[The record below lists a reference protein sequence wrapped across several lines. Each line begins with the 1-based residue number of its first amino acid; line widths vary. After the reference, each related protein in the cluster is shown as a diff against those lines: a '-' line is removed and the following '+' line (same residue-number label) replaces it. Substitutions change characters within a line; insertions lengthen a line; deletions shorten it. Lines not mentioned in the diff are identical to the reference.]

1 MTGAGR
7 AVLKGEAPLTLRG
20 ELPLPGG
27 RKADLRRTLAEIEA
41 LRTEDPAPPREAFT
55 PVKQSC
61 ETAPLTA
68 NQNRLLARL
77 KAKRLEVARQQKQP
91 AFIIFHDRV
100 LIEMAQIRPETH
112 EDMQAIPGIGP
123 EKLARY
129 GSIFLAVIA
138 NCGGDL

>member
-1 MTGAGR
+1 MDFDRGRPRRAQRRGAFDSAR
-7 AVLKGEAPLTLRG
+7 
-20 ELPLPGG
+20 ELPSPGG

-55 PVKQSC
+55 PVKQSS
-61 ETAPLTA
+61 LTA

-91 AFIIFHDRV
+91 AFIVHDRV
-100 LIEMAQIRPETH
+100 LIEMALIRPKTR